1 MFYKG
6 NEDREK
12 RLRFSIRKVSFGAA
26 SVAVAA
32 LFMFPG
38 NGTVSATEQGVTP
51 TNEGRQGSPLKDPDV
66 QNGTYGAT
74 PVVSQ
79 LDGNSGSSETTASE
93 GQEETS
99 TPTST
104 DASAPSVESPTVSAT
119 EEKSAEKNTE
129 VPSTEANSVENK
141 DKTRVKTEETSTT
154 SAATESKKPK
164 SRKKRDISA
173 TPDADVATD
182 DPSANQTY
190 TAPVEN
196 ADLKTLA
203 TALSELPD
211 VVENNKKIQ
220 DMDELGNQ
228 TGVVKGEVLEIQSF
242 GGWNAISQ
250 SDGTAGKLAI
260 ARKTESG
267 IFPIETVNTVYNNG
281 ARTYDT
287 YVGEQAFDRTKEYM
301 LFLAKVRT
309 IASQTEET
317 FNGQSYRRTGLGGS
331 DSFGIKS
338 FSGIEKTFKA
348 HSPATGSKVKVAF
361 KTGFTGDLNGT
372 KAKYLVEVVYRQ
384 NNKEVVAYKYIF
396 EPQPRSIVTNEQG
409 TVTPAKDGTGW
420 LYVRSNFNNHTLNKS
435 EVETKMAEA
444 ANRPNGQAGTFTSS
458 DIDLPIGVTDFTVR
472 IKVTDT
478 ERLGM
483 GYQSPLR
490 HYALPVTGTG
500 FSIEQDTRKLAKN
513 LLQRIYNKSLE
524 TETADKAGK
533 TDDTVNAYTAE
544 LETVNNLLT
553 GQLKTTAD
561 YKKALSALLEKQEA
575 LVPAATNEEKSNL
588 SAQVE
593 QLKKVS
599 TENKTPKS
607 IDKYNEEFDKY
618 SQDIQ
623 SLKEE
628 LRTIL
633 EKQGNATKD
642 EVSQVLQKVEEVK
655 RKLDDAK
662 SLLVEKG
669 NKTELRQVVGQEAD
683 VKGNFKYY
691 NADKTKKDAYDE
703 AIKNGQTVIADAN
716 ADQTQVDEALKAI
729 EDAQGA
735 LTGVPTDKEALT
747 TATNEA
753 KAAKT
758 TDAKYYNET
767 DAAKKAAYDDAIT
780 KAEAVLNNPNAT
792 QEEVNNAKKAIED
805 AQGELDGAAT
815 DKSGLTPVAT
825 TDAETTKTAVAPAA
839 NAPKAS
845 KELPNTGTADSTVA
859 MVAAAASALLGLG
872 LAGRRRKEDEEA

>member
-154 SAATESKKPK
+154 SAATTESKKPK

-805 AQGELDGAAT
+805 AQGALTGVPT
-815 DKSGLTPVAT
+815 DKEALTTATNEAKAAKT
-825 TDAETTKTAVAPAA
+825 TDAKYYNETDAAKKAAYDDAITKAEAVL
-839 NAPKAS
+839 NN
-845 KELPNTGTADSTVA
+845 PN
-859 MVAAAASALLGLG
+859 
-872 LAGRRRKEDEEA
+872 